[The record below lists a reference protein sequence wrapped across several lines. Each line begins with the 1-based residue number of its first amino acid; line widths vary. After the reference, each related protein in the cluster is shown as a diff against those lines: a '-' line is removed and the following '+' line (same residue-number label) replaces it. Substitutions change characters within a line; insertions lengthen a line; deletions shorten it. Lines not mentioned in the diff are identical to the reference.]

1 MAIPFTLYTAKGDI
15 LVATAR
21 ETPTALTVGTNNYV
35 LTADSAEST
44 GLKWAEA
51 GGGEMFPVMLTPWSR
66 ESLGVQIAA
75 LAMAAP
81 TSTIWPAANQA
92 LYVPFVV
99 DKTATI
105 VKGFWY
111 NGAAVSGNVDLA
123 VYNESYVRQVSIG
136 STAQSGT
143 SAIQEVN
150 IADTSLTPGRYYLA
164 LACDNTTAEFIR
176 VDISTVQLAKA
187 LGIAEQASAFALPST
202 ATPIVPTY
210 ARIPVFGVSLRT
222 LVA

>member
-1 MAIPFTLYTAKGDI
+1 MAIPRTILTAKGDI
-15 LVATAR
+15 IGATAA
-21 ETPTALTVGTNNYV
+21 ETPARLGVGANDTV
-35 LTADSAEST
+35 LTADSAQST
-44 GLKWAEA
+44 GIKWAEA
-51 GGGEMFPVMLTPWSR
+51 GGEMFPVMLTPWSR

-81 TSTIWPAANQA
+81 TSAIWPAANQA
-92 LYVPFVV
+92 VYVPFVV

-123 VYNESYVRQVSIG
+123 VYNESYARQVSIG

-143 SAIQEVN
+143 NTIQEVN
-150 IADTSLTPGRYYLA
+150 IADTSLAPGRYYLA
-164 LACDNTTAEFIR
+164 LACDNTTAEFFR
-176 VDISTVQLAKA
+176 VAFSSVHLAKTLA
-187 LGIAEQASAFALPST
+187 FSEQASAFALPST
-202 ATPIVPTY
+202 ATPVVPTY
-210 ARIPVFGVSLRT
+210 ALLPMFGVSLRT